1 MMFNDAV
8 AGTRL
13 QPGIKG
19 RGTVQLP
26 DGSFREMQAFYTPRV
41 PATEEQDAALS
52 DHERAIL
59 TELRN
64 VDSFWPRRVV
74 DSALRGF
81 DPEDDEQEMSF
92 KTIRESPIVLASDRP
107 DLDPLCDQYV
117 RPMMAFRRPTMD
129 DDHGDSEPCRI
140 GGAAADRSSAGGVEK
155 AASLGDTVD
164 GFDDDYLP
172 TVDDEYGPPIP
183 VAANEL
189 QHGDLVDVSGV
200 DGVLEWKYVHAE
212 PYLTDDVEG
221 GDRLVVPYRDLDDGR
236 SAGDIDVDPYEVM
249 QARQLLMH

>member
-41 PATEEQDAALS
+41 PATEEQAAALS

-92 KTIRESPIVLASDRP
+92 KTNPRIADCSGVGSPRFRP
-107 DLDPLCDQYV
+107 ALRSVC
-117 RPMMAFRRPTMD
+117 ATD
-129 DDHGDSEPCRI
+129 DGF
-140 GGAAADRSSAGGVEK
+140 SSAHNG
-155 AASLGDTVD
+155 
-164 GFDDDYLP
+164 
-172 TVDDEYGPPIP
+172 
-183 VAANEL
+183 
-189 QHGDLVDVSGV
+189 
-200 DGVLEWKYVHAE
+200 
-212 PYLTDDVEG
+212 
-221 GDRLVVPYRDLDDGR
+221 
-236 SAGDIDVDPYEVM
+236 
-249 QARQLLMH
+249 